1 MGYIYVK
8 NSCIGPF
15 TLYITCKVYIYMSG
29 LGTLIANNL
38 GNILTIWN
46 LAYDTKDQ
54 TDDAKINDMM
64 ESLEAIEATMDTEYD
79 HIISMHDMMID
90 KQARITSMFNYYQEM
105 VNGFNTIMVLILGI
119 TVSLFKPY
127 IEQPHFLGW
136 WVVIWVGCFFFELV
150 AIIEGVFIS
159 VRLSYAGAEFING
172 DDREERHNRWIKTYD
187 LQNLESI
194 SAIIQ
199 VMMISFLFAMIFLII
214 GVHLMFYQ
222 DLNEKDPTFITLSG
236 ILIGIFFI
244 MRFLFNYGYLLNF
257 QGLNMLQLKLDIET
271 NRNPLHKPLAD
282 MIKNYNKINVKMG
295 CLQKL
300 WGEDKNKWM
309 SMLCNKASGGDCDD
323 SSLFDLESKLD
334 YVITQ
339 FLAREEKQKYIVLR
353 YTRRMKAITRKL
365 RLHDW
370 RINTLFNNE
379 LVEDA
384 FKNNDQYISPWHIS
398 YIGFWVVSGAGMI
411 ILATINFVWLIL
423 AFLLL
428 FALSIVVGVLASL
441 QTLLLAPCRGW
452 KTDGLWNFFNRM
464 KYYKKK
470 IYFILFFWFWFLN
483 KRREFLNK
491 LIGDYEALHSKERT
505 EELDRDNK
513 MNDSSDCAEIR
524 SQIGSTGLRYRSNL
538 NF

>member
-1 MGYIYVK
+1 MKI
-8 NSCIGPF
+8 NCIGPF
-15 TLYITCKVYIYMSG
+15 ALYITCKVYIYMSG
-29 LGTLIANNL
+29 LGTFIANNL

-54 TDDAKINDMM
+54 TDDAQINDMM
-64 ESLEAIEATMDTEYD
+64 ESLGAIEATMDTEYD
-79 HIISMHDMMID
+79 HIVSMHDMMID
-90 KQARITSMFNYYQEM
+90 KQTRITSMFNYYQEM
-105 VNGFNTIMVLILGI
+105 VNGLNTIMVLILGI
-119 TVSLFKPY
+119 TISLFKPY
-127 IEQPHFLGW
+127 IEQQHFTGW
-136 WVVIWVGCFFFELV
+136 WVVIWVGCFFFEIV

-172 DDREERHNRWIKTYD
+172 STVEKQLGRWVKSYD
-187 LQNLESI
+187 IEDLDSI
-194 SAIIQ
+194 SRILMSML
-199 VMMISFLFAMIFLII
+199 VCFLISMIFLIA

-339 FLAREEKQKYIVLR
+339 FLARGEKQEYVILR

-370 RINTLFNNE
+370 RIETLFQNDRIDNS
-379 LVEDA
+379 EDDDDDDA
-384 FKNNDQYISPWHIS
+384 PDVTPWDFS
-398 YIGFWVVSGAGMI
+398 YIGFWVVSSFGMFILAIVNIAWVIFAI
-411 ILATINFVWLIL
+411 ILM
-423 AFLLL
+423 
-428 FALSIVVGVLASL
+428 FALSIVVSVLASL
-441 QTLLLAPCRGW
+441 QTLLLAPCRGF
-452 KTDGLWNFFNRM
+452 KKEGLWNFFKRKNEIFDSDTWA
-464 KYYKKK
+464 YV
-470 IYFILFFWFWFLN
+470 LFFSFYVN
-483 KRREFLNK
+483 SKKNEFLKTLVKTTVYEDDDDDEEENK
-491 LIGDYEALHSKERT
+491 LCDDIRQEIGTTGFKY
-505 EELDRDNK
+505 
-513 MNDSSDCAEIR
+513 
-524 SQIGSTGLRYRSNL
+524 TGLRYRSNL

>member
-1 MGYIYVK
+1 MDDLVTFMA
-8 NSCIGPF
+8 S
-15 TLYITCKVYIYMSG
+15 
-29 LGTLIANNL
+29 NL
-38 GNILTIWN
+38 GNLLTIWN

-54 TDDAKINDMM
+54 TDDAKINEMM
-64 ESLEAIEATMDTEYD
+64 ESLEAIETTMDTEYD
-79 HIISMHDMMID
+79 HIVSMHDMMID
-90 KQARITSMFNYYQEM
+90 KQTRITSMFNYYQEM

-119 TVSLFKPY
+119 TISLFKPY

-172 DDREERHNRWIKTYD
+172 QTREQRHNRWIKIYD
-187 LQNLESI
+187 LKNLESI

-199 VMMISFLFAMIFLII
+199 VMMISFLISMIFLII

-236 ILIGIFFI
+236 ILVGIFFI

-257 QGLNMLQLKLDIET
+257 QGLNLLQLKLDIQT
-271 NRNPLHKPLAD
+271 NQNPLHKPLAD

-295 CLQKL
+295 CLQSL
-300 WGEDKNKWM
+300 WEIDKKTWI
-309 SMLCNKASGGDCDD
+309 SMLCNKASGEDCDD
-323 SSLFDLESKLD
+323 SSLFALESNLD
-334 YVITQ
+334 YVITE
-339 FLAREEKQKYIVLR
+339 FLARGEKQKYIVLR
-353 YTRRMKAITRKL
+353 ISRRMKAITRKL

-370 RINTLFNNE
+370 RINTLFNNKLTDDGSITME
-379 LVEDA
+379 VEEVSA
-384 FKNNDQYISPWHIS
+384 WNIS
-398 YIGFWVVSGAGMI
+398 YVGFWVVSGVGMI
-411 ILATINFVWLIL
+411 ILATINFAWLIL

-483 KRREFLNK
+483 KRRGFLNK
-491 LIGDYEALHSKERT
+491 LMATYEALHSKEFT
-505 EELDRDNK
+505 ELVDRDNTTRD
-513 MNDSSDCAEIR
+513 NEDCIEIQR
-524 SQIGSTGLRYRSNL
+524 QIGTASENLRVRKSKKRPLSNL
-538 NF
+538 DF

>member
-1 MGYIYVK
+1 MK
-8 NSCIGPF
+8 NNCIGPF
-15 TLYITCKVYIYMSG
+15 ALYITCKVYIYMSG
-29 LGTLIANNL
+29 LGTFIANNL

-79 HIISMHDMMID
+79 HIVSMHDMMID
-90 KQARITSMFNYYQEM
+90 KQTRITSMFNYYQEM
-105 VNGFNTIMVLILGI
+105 VNGLNTIMVLILGI
-119 TVSLFKPY
+119 TISLFKPY
-127 IEQPHFLGW
+127 IEQQHFTGW
-136 WVVIWVGCFFFELV
+136 WVVIWVGCFFFEIV

-172 DDREERHNRWIKTYD
+172 STVNKQLGRWVKYYNIED
-187 LQNLESI
+187 LNSI
-194 SAIIQ
+194 SRILMSML
-199 VMMISFLFAMIFLII
+199 VCFLISMIFLIA

-236 ILIGIFFI
+236 ILSGIFFI

-257 QGLNMLQLKLDIET
+257 RILNVFQLKLDIPT
-271 NRNPLHKPLAD
+271 NEYAIHAPLSEMLD
-282 MIKNYNKINVKMG
+282 RYNSINTGMA

-339 FLAREEKQKYIVLR
+339 FLARGEKQKYIVLR

-370 RINTLFNNE
+370 RIETLFKNDRIGNS
-379 LVEDA
+379 EDDDDDDA
-384 FKNNDQYISPWHIS
+384 ADVTPWDFS
-398 YIGFWVVSGAGMI
+398 YIGFWVVSSFGMFILAIVNIAWVIFAI
-411 ILATINFVWLIL
+411 ILM
-423 AFLLL
+423 
-428 FALSIVVGVLASL
+428 FALSIVVSVLASL
-441 QTLLLAPCRGW
+441 QTLLLAPCRGF
-452 KTDGLWNFFNRM
+452 KKEGLWNFFKRRNEILSDSDTWA
-464 KYYKKK
+464 YV
-470 IYFILFFWFWFLN
+470 LFFSFYVN
-483 KRREFLNK
+483 SKKNEFLKTLVKTTVYEDDDEEENK
-491 LIGDYEALHSKERT
+491 LCDGIRQEIGTTGFKY
-505 EELDRDNK
+505 
-513 MNDSSDCAEIR
+513 
-524 SQIGSTGLRYRSNL
+524 TGLRYRSNL